1 MARYQSTVRGDTSQ
15 WIAGKVMSAAG
26 MARDEAESQ
35 ERDRQAGLNVANSG
49 NLFGKAL
56 VSEFGGDFFARTI
69 GTLNPNSD
77 ARKTD
82 RAASKASRFAA
93 NFPRT
98 KKQTEEA
105 EEEVKKS
112 NEDVDRA
119 VDDLLANDDHI
130 PVKDEK
136 LREYVARVFGGG
148 IDAKL
153 ALVDQRVSKS
163 LNLLSD
169 IRTSHQHSIDLMID
183 HNELIAGKLDKVL
196 NLYQQQFDFQN
207 ILKDKSQVARAEN
220 QLELTRDLSR
230 TKRYTGFGTGT
241 ETGQWIFGALSD
253 IVGRKI
259 ANAVFDKLG
268 LKKAANAIK
277 SRLGVRGFG
286 RRRLATATGEVIAG
300 KNFRK
305 ILMRFGPEYAGAYLT
320 RQLGKPRFKKYLETG
335 LGRTSIRKH
344 QKTILSPKGLA
355 RLDATLKSGIPE
367 ELLGDL
373 GDAKI
378 LADRAARASQK
389 SGVQQMINKGLIS
402 PELVK
407 GMKGVSAN
415 ITPQVG
421 LPPSI
426 SRKVPYLG
434 SSSGSRV
441 IQKKFASSA
450 GKKAA
455 KKVATKAGAKAI
467 AKSSKFIPGVGTFIA
482 LGEAGYRFSQGD
494 TTGGILSLLSA
505 VPILGWGVT
514 AVDIGRDLGFNPL
527 GLPPPPDANDRL
539 NYTASGGRIDQFEQG
554 NPYGLTSRG
563 DSMMH
568 GTELIQAVDPKSGM
582 TTSHIKNI
590 GDTLVSTSMAMARD
604 LRVDRDISNTVS
616 SLPFAV
622 RNVRYNTGIKTAPV
636 KSRATAETYLER
648 TDSLSAWAKEQFDKN
663 RKKEEVEPEKKGDGG
678 FQPFKMFG
686 KWIQSF
692 GGDKDNPNPTTI
704 TFTDRQGLDRSG
716 EPGVD
721 FSYGDYTKNYSLFD
735 GTVVKTGHQSTNY
748 GNVVIIRSTDPSNG
762 KEFDA
767 LYAHFPD
774 GGIKVKE
781 GKKVRRGQYLGQ
793 VGFVSAPSGE
803 PELQPNGAGRMSGY
817 HTSVDFF
824 EPDSTAAYSNA
835 SFLTNLIIKSEGLS
849 PKRNDLLANIKPD
862 TNTSQITDL
871 EELAFLQM
879 LRRVEGTEGDS
890 SFSRWFGDY
899 GDNTKYGDLTNLT
912 LQEVYD
918 LQTKFLKDPQ
928 SLFTLADGTTRR
940 SAAVGLG
947 QFLDP
952 LNQVKEMYA
961 DLGLDFDPNKIKFDK
976 DLQLQLILHLAK
988 VKRGIDVSKPLTIE
1002 DLAILQKEWAGIG
1015 PFHGQ
1020 TDRTLQES
1028 LELYNKFLEQLKNQ
1042 ENGEVDKV
1050 SQNNNL
1056 QTEILSA
1063 INLMNDN
1070 RLHDD
1075 SKLFSQIEEDSNTL
1089 QIVMLNNTIVNNQ
1102 TVKRKNNVIASNN
1115 NSLEMFKL
1123 AKLVG

>member
-1 MARYQSTVRGDTSQ
+1 MARYQSTVSGDTSQ

-26 MARDEAESQ
+26 MARNESESQ
-35 ERDRQAGLNVANSG
+35 ERDRQAGLSVANSG

-77 ARKTD
+77 AKKTD

-98 KKQTEEA
+98 KKQTEEV

-119 VDDLLANDDHI
+119 VDALLTKDDHI

-136 LREYVARVFGGG
+136 LREYVARVFGSG
-148 IDAKL
+148 INAKL
-153 ALVDQRVSKS
+153 ALVDRRVSKS

-169 IRTSHQHSIDLMID
+169 IRTSHQNSIDLMID

-196 NLYQQQFDFQN
+196 NLYQEQFDFQN

-220 QLELTRDLSR
+220 ELELTRDLAR
-230 TKRYTGFGTGT
+230 TRRYTGFGTGT

-259 ANAVFDKLG
+259 ANAVFEKLG
-268 LKKAANAIK
+268 LRKAAKAIQ
-277 SRLGVRGFG
+277 SRIGLRGFG
-286 RRRLATATGEVIAG
+286 RRRTATAIGDIIGG
-300 KNFRK
+300 KNFGKMLR
-305 ILMRFGPEYAGAYLT
+305 RYGPAYAGAYLF
-320 RQLGKPRFKKYLETG
+320 RELGKADKSYLKTG
-335 LGRTSIRKH
+335 LGRTSIIKK
-344 QKTILSPKGLA
+344 QAKFLSPKTFFKGETGMDVLA
-355 RLDATLKSGIPE
+355 STVGSNVPE
-367 ELLGDL
+367 QFLGDL
-373 GDAKI
+373 GDADV
-378 LADRAARASQK
+378 LARRSAKAAQISNK
-389 SGVQQMINKGLIS
+389 SGIQEMINKGLIT
-402 PELVK
+402 PEMIRPNMGL
-407 GMKGVSAN
+407 SSN
-415 ITPQVG
+415 INPQVG

-426 SRKVPYLG
+426 SRKVPGLTSDAG
-434 SSSGSRV
+434 GRV

-455 KKVATKAGAKAI
+455 KKVATKASAKAV
-467 AKSSKFIPGVGTFIA
+467 AKTSKLIPGVGTVIA
-482 LGEAGYRFSQGD
+482 LGEAAYRASQGD
-494 TTGGILSLLSA
+494 MTGAALSVLSA

-527 GLPPPPDANDRL
+527 GLPPPPNEDDRL
-539 NYTASGGRIDQFEQG
+539 NYTASGGRLDQFEQG
-554 NPYGLTSRG
+554 NPYGLTRRG
-563 DSMMH
+563 VSMMH
-568 GTELIQAVDPKSGM
+568 GTEQIQAVDPNSGM

-590 GDTLVSTSMAMARD
+590 GDTLVSTSVAMARD
-604 LRVDRDISNTVS
+604 LRVDRDISNTVT

-636 KSRATAETYLER
+636 KSRATTETYLER
-648 TDSLSAWAKEQFDKN
+648 TDSLSQWAKEQFDKN
-663 RKKEEVEPEKKGDGG
+663 RKKEEVEPEKGEGG
-678 FQPFKMFG
+678 FQPIKMFKNWLG
-686 KWIQSF
+686 SF
-692 GGDKDNPNPTTI
+692 NKDGNPNPTTI

-735 GTVVKTGHQSTNY
+735 GVVIKTGHQSTNY
-748 GNVVIIRSTDPSNG
+748 GNVVIIRSTDPTNG

-774 GGIKVKE
+774 GGIKVKP

-793 VGFVSAPSGE
+793 VGFIKSDSGE
-803 PELQPNGAGRMSGY
+803 PELQGNGAGRMSGY

-824 EPDSTAAYSNA
+824 EPDSTATYSNA

-849 PKRNDLLANIKPD
+849 PKKNDLLGSINQD
-862 TNTSQITDL
+862 TNQITDP
-871 EELAFLQM
+871 EELAFLKM
-879 LRRVEGTEGDS
+879 VRHVEGTEGADS
-890 SFSRWFGDY
+890 FNRWFGGRTDM
-899 GDNTKYGDLTNLT
+899 DMTSMT

-918 LQTKFLKDPQ
+918 EQ
-928 SLFTLADGTTRR
+928 TRR
-940 SAAVGLG
+940 LNSGEATYNDITSAAVGIG

-952 LNQVKEMYA
+952 LNMVKEMYA
-961 DLGLDFDPNKIKFDK
+961 DLGLHFDPTKIKFDEE
-976 DLQLQLILHLAK
+976 LQLQLMLHLAK
-988 VKRGIDVSKPLTIE
+988 VKRGIDVSEPLTIK
-1002 DLAILQKEWAGIG
+1002 DLEILQKEWAGIG

-1028 LELYNKFLEQLKNQ
+1028 LELYNKFLDQLKNQ

-1056 QTEILSA
+1056 QTEVLSA

-1070 RLHDD
+1070 RLLDD
-1075 SKLFSQIEEDSNTL
+1075 SRLFSQIEEDSNTL
-1089 QIVMLNNTIVNNQ
+1089 QIVMLNNTIVNQQ
-1102 TVKRKNNVIASNN
+1102 TVKRKNNIIASNN

>member
-196 NLYQQQFDFQN
+196 NLYQQQFEFQN

-230 TKRYTGFGTGT
+230 TRRYTGFGTGT

-286 RRRLATATGEVIAG
+286 RRRLATATGEIIGG

-367 ELLGDL
+367 ELLGDF

-378 LADRAARASQK
+378 LKDRAARAARAGQK

-407 GMKGVSAN
+407 GMKGVSAD
-415 ITPQVG
+415 IAPQMG

-434 SSSGSRV
+434 SDVGSRV

-450 GKKAA
+450 GKKAT
-455 KKVATKAGAKAI
+455 KKVATKAGAKALG
-467 AKSSKFIPGVGTFIA
+467 KSSKFIPGVGTFIA

-554 NPYGLTSRG
+554 NPYGLTRRG

-590 GDTLVSTSMAMARD
+590 GDTLVSTSVAMARD

-622 RNVRYNTGIKTAPV
+622 RNIRYNTGIKTAPV
-636 KSRATAETYLER
+636 KSRATTETYLER

-663 RKKEEVEPEKKGDGG
+663 RKKEEVEPEENNGEGG
-678 FQPFKMFG
+678 FQPIKMFG
-686 KWIQSF
+686 KWLQSF
-692 GGDKDNPNPTTI
+692 GGDGDHPNPTTI
-704 TFTDRQGLDRSG
+704 TFTGKQGLDRSG

-748 GNVVIIRSTDPSNG
+748 GNVVIIRSTDPTNG

-817 HTSVDFF
+817 HTSVDFY
-824 EPDSTAAYSNA
+824 EPDSTATYSNA

-849 PKRNDLLANIKPD
+849 PKRNDLLGGIEQKDYTFEKEMIK
-862 TNTSQITDL
+862 
-871 EELAFLQM
+871 EHEG
-879 LRRVEGTEGDS
+879 LRLDAYYDNNDNLTIGYGHLIDEDSPVYGLKEGDVITQEKANELFEMDFKHHLEAAMNLPGWAEAS
-890 SFSRWFGDY
+890 ERQRAALIDLVFNMGPYFLDAFPSMEEALKNGDFEEAARQ
-899 GDNTKYGDLTNLT
+899 
-912 LQEVYD
+912 LQ
-918 LQTKFLKDPQ
+918 FADPVNRPGVE
-928 SLFTLADGTTRR
+928 SKWMNDVGERR
-940 SAAVGLG
+940 SS
-947 QFLDP
+947 P
-952 LNQVKEMYA
+952 ILNLLRDNPIDYDESPHHN
-961 DLGLDFDPNKIKFDK
+961 DIK
-976 DLQLQLILHLAK
+976 DLQ
-988 VKRGIDVSKPLTIE
+988 V
-1002 DLAILQKEWAGIG
+1002 
-1015 PFHGQ
+1015 
-1020 TDRTLQES
+1020 
-1028 LELYNKFLEQLKNQ
+1028 
-1042 ENGEVDKV
+1042 
-1050 SQNNNL
+1050 NNNL

-1070 RLHDD
+1070 RLLDD